1 MQSYNIAWYEAAGQV
16 KWLKNLYL
24 ELIMVVNSNNHLSS
38 LLLWQ
43 RVKCAAKH
51 IDIKVVRYK
60 EESPES
66 Y

>member
-1 MQSYNIAWYEAAGQV
+1 
-16 KWLKNLYL
+16 
-24 ELIMVVNSNNHLSS
+24 MVDNSNNHLSS

-51 IDIKVVRYK
+51 IDVKVIRYK
-60 EESPES
+60 GESPES